1 MKGLIGIPTA
11 GDMPREFVACMMR
24 LKVPEGTIVN
34 YMSRATIHV
43 ARETL
48 VMDMQKGGFD
58 WLFMIDD
65 DMTFPPDVLLRL
77 LSLNVPV
84 ASAMCFKRV
93 PPYTPCFYKRLE
105 PTDRGIELEPFEF
118 EERPTEPFAAEGAGA
133 ACMLIRREVFDK
145 IQYPWFLPLPFA
157 GEDICFCKR
166 LKDAGIPL
174 IIDPAPEI
182 GHLETRAVGCAEY
195 LEWKSR
201 MEGAV

>member
-1 MKGLIGIPTA
+1 
-11 GDMPREFVACMMR
+11 MPREFVACMMR

-43 ARETL
+43 ALESL

-65 DMTFPPDVLLRL
+65 DMTFPPEVLARL

-105 PTDRGIELEPFEF
+105 PTDHGIELNPLSSKS
-118 EERPTEPFAAEGAGA
+118 G
-133 ACMLIRREVFDK
+133 RRS
-145 IQYPWFLPLPFA
+145 PLPPKARARPVCSFA
-157 GEDICFCKR
+157 ERFSTKYS
-166 LKDAGIPL
+166 IPGSCPCPL
-174 IIDPAPEI
+174 PERI
-182 GHLETRAVGCAEY
+182 SASANG
-195 LEWKSR
+195 
-201 MEGAV
+201 